1 MKHIATSM
9 GVGMLVGAGLVYFVM
24 RSQSPDAKPAN
35 APRRVVA
42 EQKWCD
48 PYHVIPF
55 ISADQCGGISS
66 CDRAIG
72 QPLRI
77 GPLGETLNWRTL
89 CHRFNQQDVVR

>member
-9 GVGMLVGAGLVYFVM
+9 GVGMLIGAGLVYSVM
-24 RSQSPDAKPAN
+24 RSQPPDAKPAD
-35 APRRVVA
+35 ASHVVA

-48 PYHVIPF
+48 PYHVIPYLAP
-55 ISADQCGGISS
+55 SQCGGISS

-77 GPLGETLNWRTL
+77 GPLGETLNWRAL